1 MKNIIKLHKSRTIL
15 YCFWKKYEKI
25 FSTADRS
32 KYQLWVDI
40 DLASKTEY
48 QSLDQLTLS
57 WAKDRLECEPETEH
71 KNSELRR
78 MEPLFFLVEV
88 WW

>member
-1 MKNIIKLHKSRTIL
+1 MKKFL
-15 YCFWKKYEKI
+15 
-25 FSTADRS
+25 TADRS

-57 WAKDRLECEPETEH
+57 
-71 KNSELRR
+71 
-78 MEPLFFLVEV
+78 
-88 WW
+88 